1 MKTISSPSAMQR
13 QALRWRAEGR
23 RIALVPTL
31 GALHA
36 GHGALIRAARR
47 KAGKNGKVVVSI
59 YVNPTQ
65 FGPREDLARY
75 PRPRRADTALCRQL
89 GADLL
94 FAPGDLYAPGHSTWV
109 DEEDAS
115 RGRDGASRP
124 GHFRGVATVVAKL
137 FHLVLPHHACF
148 GRKDAQ
154 QLEVI
159 QRMVRD
165 LDFPLAVVPVET
177 VRDRDGLALS
187 SRNRY
192 LSPAERERALALPL
206 LLRAAATQPKPAAW
220 LETHLRRAPGLRV
233 DYVALA
239 GGRLCAAAW
248 VGATRLIDNVPCVPR
263 VPRAR

>member
-1 MKTISSPSAMQR
+1 MQSLA
-13 QALRWRAEGR
+13 QRWRGAGF
-23 RIALVPTL
+23 RIALVPTM

-36 GHGALIRAARR
+36 GHGSLVREARR
-47 KAGKNGKVVVSI
+47 RVGKKGKVVVSI

-65 FGPREDLARY
+65 FGPKEDLARY
-75 PRPRRADTALCRQL
+75 PRPRRADTAFCREL

-94 FAPGDLYAPGHSTWV
+94 FAPANLYAPGHSTWI
-109 DEEDAS
+109 DEEDVS
-115 RGRDGASRP
+115 QGRDGGSRP

-137 FHLVLPHHACF
+137 FHLALPHIACF

-165 LDFPLAVVPVET
+165 LDFPVSVVPVET

-192 LSPAERERALALPL
+192 LSASEREQALALPL
-206 LLRAAATQPKPAAW
+206 LLQAAAVQPKPVAW
-220 LETHLRRAPGLRV
+220 LEKHLRRAPGLRI

-239 GGRLCAAAW
+239 GGRLCAATW
-248 VGATRLIDNVPCVPR
+248 VGTTRLIDNVPCVPASR
-263 VPRAR
+263 